1 MRLVMIRSIE
11 DLNVWQEARLL
22 NKKIYQLTANFPITE
37 KNNLVSQ
44 LRRASSSICANIAEG
59 FGRFNLQES
68 MQFYRIARGSLI
80 EIKSH
85 LYLASDQL
93 YFKEDLLKELLSDL
107 DKIGKMLNAFINKTK
122 EYRISKLS
130 SKL

>member
-1 MRLVMIRSIE
+1 MIKSIE

-85 LYLASDQL
+85 LYLANDQL

>member
-1 MRLVMIRSIE
+1 MIKSIE

-68 MQFYRIARGSLI
+68 MQFYRIARGSLL

-93 YFKEDLLKELLSDL
+93 YFKEDLLKELLADL
-107 DKIGKMLNAFINKTK
+107 DKIGRMLNAFINKTK

>member
-1 MRLVMIRSIE
+1 MIKSIE

-59 FGRFNLQES
+59 FGRFNAQES
-68 MQFYRIARGSLI
+68 MQFYRIARGSLL

-93 YFKEDLLKELLSDL
+93 YFKEDLLEELLSDL